1 MKQHFNFIS
10 VSSLIIL
17 LLASVMPGK
26 LLAQRPALIFKRGN
40 DSQLRK
46 FDISPDDKYGITS
59 DGKEAVLWEISSGSE
74 LKRFTKV
81 SFAGFANNTELIL
94 LYEEPAKIVKTDL
107 NGNVISQYPTPKD
120 MKNFGYGTTVW
131 SYQPEDGFFVNNEK
145 LYNINSGT
153 YVTRDNTQS
162 TPSIGSSYY
171 SSKQKALLVGENGGV
186 LDIFD
191 ENTGR
196 LRSTI
201 DFKTPDSNGDDVLW
215 EDFSDD
221 GSKVGLLTISN
232 LFIKDV
238 ATKKI
243 LFSIK
248 AGSRWDIKAAAFL
261 GDDKLIVF
269 DIKNITLYS
278 LSTSKKI
285 WQHKHNF
292 LQIESYW
299 SSYNR
304 AIKIS
309 TDKSKIYITNNYQK
323 NVQIIDA
330 RTGDSIR
337 SLTSLF
343 SNQRFNTVPEFD
355 KDLLTLVGTE
365 AKVMRLNLKSGL
377 LQNNTNEGFF
387 TGGGRLVYNN
397 DKLFF
402 ANGGTIKSFTITPK
416 NEYKLDFEKPIKLDV
431 FFLQASYDNK
441 YIIRQETTTQDY
453 IEKCKRNVLYVL
465 DAKGNPIW
473 ESNCE
478 RFYGLGVANKKNE
491 MVVQNVTATGDWGNL
506 LIKDI
511 ATGNIKQ
518 ELKRQFK
525 QGLSDEYTFSPN
537 DNYLLANKHE
547 LFNLEKNTSDY
558 VIKDFGYDPSITATA
573 FSPDEKQLA
582 LAYKGDV
589 YAYDIENSR
598 LNSQKLADN
607 QGLLDIADLKYSE
620 KGDFLFITSSNNTI
634 RVWDI
639 RENKLAATM
648 YINESGKQYC
658 VISPEGRF
666 DARDGDFSSLYYV
679 KGLNTIPLT
688 ATFEKFYTPSL
699 LARILNREKFDPIPV
714 NVFDLHPQPKI
725 NIRFK
730 DGVNRNLEVGD
741 DVKTYQSTTGV
752 AEITV
757 NASAPEDA
765 IDEIRLFHN
774 GKLLNL
780 ATRGLFV
787 TDEVNNTQTKTY
799 TINLL
804 AGNNSIRAVALN
816 TQRTESQPDEIEI
829 LYKKANDPL
838 NNKPVNTNAAA
849 VADIDKNA
857 TLHLIVVGINQY
869 QNKTMSLNYALAD
882 ATAFKEEVEKDARSV
897 ITNVKTYFVTD
908 NGADKTA
915 ISNAFKEVQ
924 QNAKAQDVFIFY
936 YAGHGVI
943 GKDKEFYLVPTDVS
957 DLKNVQSELEQKGIA
972 SKLLQQYAIDIQVQ
986 KQLFIL
992 DACQS
997 AGAFETLMS
1006 NDGNQQK
1013 SLAVVARSTGTHWMA
1028 ASGALQ
1034 YANEFASL
1042 GHGVFTY
1049 VLLQALKGGA
1059 AKSKLI
1065 TVNGLK
1071 DFLQTGVPELMKK
1084 YNGAAQY
1091 PASYG
1096 LGNDFPVEVIK

>member
-1 MKQHFNFIS
+1 MKQYFNLF
-10 VSSLIIL
+10 LIIAVVFAS
-17 LLASVMPGK
+17 LATITPIN
-26 LLAQRPALIFKRGN
+26 LLAQTPKLTFKRGSDN
-40 DSQLRK
+40 QLNK

-74 LKRFTKV
+74 INRFPKV
-81 SFAGFANNTELIL
+81 SFAGFTGNRDLML
-94 LYEEPAKIVKTDL
+94 LYENPAKIVKTDL
-107 NGNVISQYPTPKD
+107 MGNVLTQYPNP
-120 MKNFGYGTTVW
+120 GTINSGTIW
-131 SYQPEDGFFVNNEK
+131 SFQPGDGVFIDNEK
-145 LYNINSGT
+145 LYNINTGNYISRENS
-153 YVTRDNTQS
+153 VS
-162 TPSIGSSYY
+162 SLSIGSSFY
-171 SSKQKALLVGENGGV
+171 SSSLEALLVGEMDGV
-186 LDIFD
+186 LNVFD
-191 ENTGR
+191 GVTGK
-196 LRSTI
+196 LRQSI
-201 DFKTPDSNGDDVLW
+201 DFKTPDSKYDDVLW
-215 EDFSDD
+215 QDFSED
-221 GSKVGLLTISN
+221 GSKAGLLTNSN
-232 LFIKDV
+232 LFVKD
-238 ATKKI
+238 AQTKKT
-243 LFSIK
+243 LFTLK
-248 AGSRWDIKAAAFL
+248 AGSKWDIKAAAFL
-261 GDDKLIVF
+261 GNDKILVF
-269 DIKNITLYS
+269 DINSITLYS

-285 WQHKHNF
+285 WQHKHN
-292 LQIESYW
+292 LQVESYW
-299 SSYNR
+299 SSHNR

-309 TDKSKIYITNNYQK
+309 NDKSKIYLASNYQK
-323 NVQIIDA
+323 TVQVLDA
-330 RTGDSIR
+330 KTGDSLK
-337 SLTSLF
+337 SLSGVF
-343 SNQRFNTVPEFD
+343 SNQRFNLKPEYD

-365 AKVMRLNLKSGL
+365 AKVLRLNLKSGI
-377 LQNNTNEGFF
+377 LQDNSNNGFF
-387 TGGGRLVYNN
+387 TGGGRLAYNDN
-397 DKLFF
+397 KLFYS
-402 ANGGTIKSFTITPK
+402 NGSNLKAYSITQK
-416 NEYKLDFEKPIKLDV
+416 NEYRLDFEKQGKQDI
-431 FFLQASYDNK
+431 FFLKASYDNK
-441 YIIRQETTTQDY
+441 YIIRQEITSQDY
-453 IEKCKRNVLYVL
+453 IEKCKRKVLYVL
-465 DAKGNPIW
+465 DATGKQLW

-478 RFYGLGVANKKNE
+478 SYYGLGVANKKNE
-491 MVVQNVTATGDWGNL
+491 MVLQNVTANGDWGNI

-511 ATGNIKQ
+511 ATGNTLK
-518 ELKRQFK
+518 ELTRQFK
-525 QGLSDEYTFSPN
+525 QGLSDDFIFSPN

-547 LFNLEKNTSDY
+547 LFNLQNNSSSY

-582 LAYKGDV
+582 LAYKGNV

-598 LNSQKLADN
+598 LNSQKLVDN
-607 QGLLDIADLKYSE
+607 QGLLNIADLKYSE
-620 KGDFLFITSSNNTI
+620 KGDFLFIASTNNTI
-634 RVWDI
+634 RVWDLK
-639 RENKLAATM
+639 ENKLAATM
-648 YINESGKQYC
+648 YINEAGKQYC
-658 VISPEGRF
+658 VTTPEGRF
-666 DARDGDFSSLYYV
+666 DAKDGDFSSLYYV

-699 LARILNREKFDPIPV
+699 LARILNREKFDPIPI
-714 NVFDLHPQPKI
+714 NVFDLHPQPRI
-725 NIRFK
+725 NMRFK
-730 DGVNRNLEVGD
+730 DGANRNLEVGD
-741 DVKTYQSTTGV
+741 DVKTFQSTTGV
-752 AEITV
+752 AEVTV

-765 IDEIRLFHN
+765 IEEIRLFHN

-787 TDEVNNTQTKTY
+787 TDDATNTQTKTY

-804 AGNNSIRAVALN
+804 AGNNNIRAIALN
-816 TQRTESQPDEIEI
+816 TQRTESQPDEIEV
-829 LYKKANDPL
+829 LYKKANDPV

-882 ATAFKEEVEKDARSV
+882 ATAFKEEVERDAKSI

-908 NGADKTA
+908 NAADKTG

-924 QNAKAQDVFIFY
+924 QNAKPQDVFIFY

-972 SKLLQQYAIDIQVQ
+972 SKLLQQYAIDIQAQ

-1013 SLAVVARSTGTHWMA
+1013 TLAVVARSTGTHWMA
-1028 ASGALQ
+1028 ASGAMQ

-1071 DFLQTGVPELMKK
+1071 EFLQTGVPELMKK